1 VLGTLREVEPGAVL
15 VDDDPVLA
23 LGHGDV
29 AYPLYD
35 EFDRTVS
42 AALGQLNATAGRL
55 VALTRRAIAEGW
67 WQKAGCVD
75 PEHWLRSRCGLEGAH
90 ARRIAV
96 MARELGDYPTVAAE
110 LAAGRITEDHA
121 YAVIT
126 CVDPRHEKGVA
137 TSATAWT
144 VAQIRRY
151 SANYPKPRPEPD
163 PPAAGKDGDGSD
175 GEPSRDRE
183 PVDVLRFGWDD
194 RGRFTGGFDLGAEA
208 GSVLEQ
214 ALRAARGRVFTE
226 RSGVDVDDDDLDDDR
241 TGGLARISW
250 ADALE
255 RLAHAA
261 LAGLD
266 PRTAAGQRPSDRYQ
280 VLVHVDLDRLSG
292 SRIHLGPTLTKTQRQ
307 LLTCDAD
314 VRSVL
319 WEGGR
324 PVGLGRRRR
333 AADGSLRG
341 LIEDRDRGCRHCGA
355 RGFLHIHHLVH
366 WESGGPTDPDN
377 LIALCTR
384 CHRDIHAGRLI
395 TTGDPSTPDGL
406 VFLDAQGRPL
416 PTPATSPPTGDPPPH
431 LRRAK
436 PYSGPHRGRR
446 MPHGIYRN

>member
-1 VLGTLREVEPGAVL
+1 MMVGMSLGVLHE
-15 VDDDPVLA
+15 DDPVFE
-23 LGHGDV
+23 LGQGNV

-42 AALGQLNATAGRL
+42 SALGQLNAAAWHL

-75 PEHWLRSRCGLEGAH
+75 PEHWLRSRCGLEAGH
-90 ARRIAV
+90 ARRIAT

-126 CVDPRHEKGVA
+126 CVDPAHEQGVA
-137 TSATAWT
+137 TSVTAWT
-144 VAQIRRY
+144 VAQVRRF
-151 SANYPKPRPEPD
+151 SANYPKPRPEPE
-163 PPAAGKDGDGSD
+163 PDGRDDDADDG
-175 GEPSRDRE
+175 PSKERE

-194 RGRFTGGFDLGAEA
+194 RGRFTGDFDLGAEA
-208 GSVLEQ
+208 GSVLEK
-214 ALRAARGRVFTE
+214 ALAAARGRVFTE
-226 RSGVDVDDDDLDDDR
+226 RSGVDVDDEDLDDDR
-241 TGGLARISW
+241 TSGLARTSW

-255 RLAHAA
+255 RLAHAG

-266 PRTAAGQRPSDRYQ
+266 PKTAAGQRPSDRYQ
-280 VLVHVDLDRLSG
+280 VLLHVDLDRLSG
-292 SRIHLGPTLTKTQRQ
+292 SRIHLGPTLTTAQRQ
-307 LLTCDAD
+307 QLTCDAD
-314 VRSVL
+314 VRTVL

-333 AADGSLRG
+333 APDGPLRA

-366 WESGGPTDPDN
+366 WEPDGPTDPDN

-384 CHRDIHAGRLI
+384 CHRDIHAGRLRA
-395 TTGDPSTPDGL
+395 TGDPTRPDGL
-406 VFLDAQGRPL
+406 TFLDARGRPL

-431 LRRAK
+431 LARAK

-446 MPHGIYRN
+446 MPRGIYRN